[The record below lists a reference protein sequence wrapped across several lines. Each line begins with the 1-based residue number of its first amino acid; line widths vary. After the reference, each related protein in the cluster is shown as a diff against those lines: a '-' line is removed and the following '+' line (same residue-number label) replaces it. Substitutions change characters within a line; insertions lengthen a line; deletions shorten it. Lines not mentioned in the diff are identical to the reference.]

1 VKWYEKINN
10 PDPGKWKYE
19 RREWLQLLGT
29 DLRFV
34 NVGQE
39 TAICANK
46 ILVVMRSGS
55 AEAKRKMKDLLLAG
69 GKILDITSGLKA
81 RSIIILDNWSI
92 IISPIK
98 PITLMNKI
106 NTMLAMFTLASV
118 AWADRTTATSNVY
131 GFSYSSSVVGEGL
144 SSASL
149 RKNSKTCSRVTGRR

>member
-106 NTMLAMFTLASV
+106 NTMYGAPASQE
-118 AWADRTTATSNVY
+118 AEDDSE
-131 GFSYSSSVVGEGL
+131 GEEDDNKGDYHL
-144 SSASL
+144 G
-149 RKNSKTCSRVTGRR
+149 V

>member
-1 VKWYEKINN
+1 MKWYEKINN

-106 NTMLAMFTLASV
+106 NTMYGAPASQE
-118 AWADRTTATSNVY
+118 AEDDSE
-131 GFSYSSSVVGEGL
+131 GEEDDNKGDYHL
-144 SSASL
+144 G
-149 RKNSKTCSRVTGRR
+149 V